1 MSIYIF
7 YRVIFNIFNNKINRM
22 DAMHIRN
29 MQIQELVYENE
40 ELRKKIQGFNELQ
53 QCADELLYKL
63 EGAKKREVDIL
74 THNEQL
80 EKELYEMER

>member
-1 MSIYIF
+1 
-7 YRVIFNIFNNKINRM
+7 M
-22 DAMHIRN
+22 DNMHMRN

-40 ELRKKIQGFNELQ
+40 DLRKKIQGFNELQ

-74 THNEQL
+74 THNDQL
-80 EKELYEMER
+80 